1 MGLHALPRRRLA
13 PAIFAL
19 SLLAVLPYL
28 RSVFLPLISDD
39 YLVIGLSKAYGPAS
53 GWLSLLADPLYRN
66 RATSMVLTWW
76 IYLWAGI
83 DTMPYSLCGLVFH
96 IFNTWLVFAFG
107 RLPFIGWRVAGL
119 TAAFF
124 AIYEGHQ
131 EAVIWFSALP
141 ELLVFFFG
149 LLTLHLWLGWLE
161 GKRWCYGAALVSFTL
176 SLLSKESGVVFAP
189 LLLVPLLQERLRMRA
204 RQIILQAVPFFLLTG
219 GYVLL
224 VFSGKGGNQHFGDG
238 TFSLHA
244 PFWITIPHSI
254 GRMLW
259 IWGVP
264 SLMALIRWRPRYWQW
279 LVGIVFGWM
288 VLTLLPYSF
297 LTYMTRVP
305 SRHTYLASA
314 GLALLV
320 GYAFRQVLLRFQQT
334 RRWVPAFLG
343 VALVL
348 HNCLYLWIY
357 KHEQYVKR
365 AAPTERLI
373 GVASATDGP
382 LYIEAFP
389 YDRSVAEY
397 AIELATGKPRE
408 MLLFDPHKREA
419 AAGTYSWH
427 E

>member
-1 MGLHALPRRRLA
+1 M
-13 PAIFAL
+13 
-19 SLLAVLPYL
+19 
-28 RSVFLPLISDD
+28 FLPLISDD

-83 DTMPYSLCGLVFH
+83 DTVPYSLCGLVFH

-189 LLLVPLLQERLRMRA
+189 LLLVPLLEERVRVQA
-204 RQIILQAVPFFLLTG
+204 RQVILQAMPFFLLTG

-224 VFSGKGGNQHFGDG
+224 VFSGKGANQHFGDG

-334 RRWVPAFLG
+334 RRWVPVFLG

-348 HNCLYLWIY
+348 HNCLYLWTY

-382 LYIEAFP
+382 LFIESFP